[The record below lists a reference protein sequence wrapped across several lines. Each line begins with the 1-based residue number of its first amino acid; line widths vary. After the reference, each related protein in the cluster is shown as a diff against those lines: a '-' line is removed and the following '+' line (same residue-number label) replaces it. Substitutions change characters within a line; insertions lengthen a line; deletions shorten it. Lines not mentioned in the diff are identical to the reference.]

1 MKALE
6 ILKGFVKDCD
16 GDVLGLARNVYEV
29 AIAELEQLQAEL
41 ETEAIEHLHIQQN
54 TEIAFVAR
62 IEQLEAEN
70 ERLKAA
76 LIQHR
81 ADLHCGSGRPCGTCK
96 QSAEALGI
104 DVPDRCAQAHI
115 DKQALKRESK

>member
-1 MKALE
+1 MSNPAVKIHPFGE
-6 ILKGFVKDCD
+6 ILELKLSGFAGVP
-16 GDVLGLARNVYEV
+16 Y
-29 AIAELEQLQAEL
+29 
-41 ETEAIEHLHIQQN
+41 
-54 TEIAFVAR
+54 
-62 IEQLEAEN
+62 IEQRRMVSRAIKAAVAEYDKLQAEN